1 MAAVNLKRNFGRM
14 VGDTI
19 RPIFFMGLM
28 KRYIPGS
35 GTPSRSA
42 TGRSGGSSSS
52 GGTSAGGVKIDVEL
66 NEQFVEDELKMLNA
80 LMLLDTKFEKR
91 FREAVSKE
99 IKDARNRLIKQ
110 IKFKNGDP
118 RGARHSIRSIIYKKV
133 FGGALVIPPRTN
145 AGMTTTYEPPR
156 KIMTGRRG
164 GNRMIR
170 QQRTDDIMHYGP
182 LDRGFIL
189 RMVNAGTHPRYAN
202 GRNGRWRN
210 GTNSTFFRL
219 QRIGDYYRGSI
230 APRNF
235 FHDIGNRELTTA
247 MSNMR
252 RIVDEEY
259 DRIINN

>member
-1 MAAVNLKRNFGRM
+1 VQ
-14 VGDTI
+14 
-19 RPIFFMGLM
+19 
-28 KRYIPGS
+28 
-35 GTPSRSA
+35 
-42 TGRSGGSSSS
+42 
-52 GGTSAGGVKIDVEL
+52 IDVEL

-80 LMLLDTKFEKR
+80 LTLLDSKFEQR
-91 FREAVSKE
+91 FRDAVAHEMREARKRLVS
-99 IKDARNRLIKQ
+99 Q
-110 IKFKNGDP
+110 IKFENGDP
-118 RGARHSIRSIIYKKV
+118 RGARHSIRSIIYKKI

-145 AGMTTTYEPPR
+145 AGMPTSYEPPR
-156 KIMTGRRG
+156 KVMDGRRG

-170 QQRTDDIMHYGP
+170 QKRTDDIMHYGP

-210 GTNSTFFRL
+210 GTNRTFFRL
-219 QRIGDYYRGSI
+219 QRIGEYYRGSI

-247 MSNMR
+247 MNNLR

-259 DRIINN
+259 DRIISN